1 MTNLKKHRIEKGFS
15 QSQLAELAGMSLR
28 TLQHYEQGERDIN
41 KAQGLI
47 LFSLA
52 KALECTIEDL
62 LDIE

>member
-1 MTNLKKHRIEKGFS
+1 MTNLKKHRTEKGFS

-47 LFSLA
+47 LFNLA